1 VAKIKMTVGF
11 LFSNEKVLL
20 VKKEKPNWQKGY
32 WNGIGG
38 KLLPDEAPLAGMRRE
53 FHEETALDVPD
64 ARWHLVGMEGQAEY
78 ETYFY
83 SAFEPMGATL
93 PPVPR
98 LNDANEWLAWRELR
112 FLDQLQVIGNLRWLI
127 PLALDWRRPVFH
139 AHADAHIRG
148 RATW

>member
-64 ARWHLVGMEGQAEY
+64 
-78 ETYFY
+78 
-83 SAFEPMGATL
+83 
-93 PPVPR
+93 
-98 LNDANEWLAWRELR
+98 DANEWLAWRELR